1 MTSYDIYA
9 YGVVAS
15 STLYSIRGA
24 FPGPEGYAEIDDVHR
39 MTGGE
44 ATNSSIVLSGLG
56 VRVKLDGNWL
66 GATDAGRRTK
76 AILDGYNIDT
86 SSLPIAP
93 GCEGVEEVV
102 FAAGDTRTI
111 FGSYGRL
118 LESGN
123 WNRPQEKDIVA
134 AQVVCVDPFFGEA
147 SALAAAIAAGAG
159 IPAVTV
165 DCRHDDALL
174 GDVAAVVI
182 SRSYLQWQYPGEKLE
197 DVFRQY
203 RESTN
208 GLVIFTSGD
217 RPVWYGQTGRPVKH
231 SEPYAVKAVDTSG
244 AGDAFR
250 AGVAYGFLRGWDH
263 DRIVDFSGALAAI
276 VCTRS
281 PGVLN
286 SPCLDEVLAFMDRE
300 RD

>member
-1 MTSYDIYA
+1 MSTFDVYA

-15 STLYSIRGA
+15 STLYCVQGA
-24 FPGPEGYAEIDDVHR
+24 FPEPEGYAEIDDVHY

-56 VRVKLDGNWL
+56 ARVKLDGNWL

-76 AILDGYNIDT
+76 SLLDSYNIDT
-86 SSLPIAP
+86 SRLPLTP
-93 GCEGVEEVV
+93 GYEGAGEVV
-102 FAAGDTRTI
+102 FAAEDTRTI
-111 FGSYGRL
+111 FGSYGQL

-123 WNRPQEKDIVA
+123 WNRPQETDIVA

-147 SALAAAIAAGAG
+147 STRVAAIAAGAG
-159 IPAVTV
+159 VPAVTV
-165 DCRHDDALL
+165 DCLHDDALL
-174 GDVAAVVI
+174 GNVAAVII
-182 SRSYLQWQYPGEKLE
+182 SQSYLQSRYPGEPLE

-203 RESTN
+203 QESTN
-208 GLVIFTSGD
+208 GLVIFTLGN
-217 RPVWYGQTGRPVKH
+217 RPIWYGQTGQPAKH
-231 SEPYAVKAVDTSG
+231 LEPYAVKAVDTSG

-263 DRIVDFSGALAAI
+263 DRTVDFSAALAAI

-286 SPCLDEVLAFMDRE
+286 APGLDEVIALMGRNRE
-300 RD
+300 